1 MVQQHRRCLERC
13 TVPAWIFCMLATL
26 SVIQDGC
33 NALSIRTAA
42 DSCMKP
48 QIRSSSAPLN
58 GNMVRLMAVQDQND
72 VDSITNEAE
81 NAIKNANA
89 LISDTDDMT
98 SNSPLKKTIAPPSPP
113 QQRVSNASLSPQGQ
127 NQLIAAT
134 VSGTVLGA
142 IVSVLIE
149 TQLDDASIEPAVV
162 TGIVSIAFGAAT
174 YVVSKNPDEKN
185 LVSKSVRYFLGQPL
199 LSLGDQIKQQITSS
213 IERTTQEIKAIPSK
227 IQQSVEQK
235 VDDTVSTIQSIPSNV
250 QRSIEQQIQQTQNAA
265 TQKVQE
271 TVSSI
276 QQIPNQVKDAALDYA
291 DEIVTEIKATPNRVK
306 DAALDIADEIVTE
319 IKATPEK
326 VQKQATAFIEETIDD
341 ISAIPSKIV
350 ASVETTIN
358 SGTTST
364 TLPQP
369 PKLPPPLPT
378 APRVEAKTSPTLFI
392 VPELPKMEL
401 PKIDIPSIPKVE
413 LPSIPKV
420 DIPIKRATPTP
431 TKTVTPKSKTP
442 PPNTAALAKQKQQE
456 QASAAAAAAKQK
468 AQQQEQAAQTAAAKQ
483 KAQQQ
488 EQAAQAAAK
497 LKAQKEREQLEQQKL
512 KLQQAKEASQQRD
525 RQLLIQEEAKEERR
539 RLIAEQERQREQ
551 EILRKAQEALQ
562 RSREADEK
570 RKKQELE
577 RKQQQEDAAKK
588 RQQQIAEQQA
598 TAQMQK
604 QQSNTVNGA
613 SGSFRVAGAPQ
624 TRAPRGVPTIVSWK
638 QRKDGG
644 ISGRIYGSTNFVD
657 GERIETS
664 VIVTGTI
671 DNGYVVKTDSGSRY
685 FLSNEKPTTKTA
697 TPDNAG
703 PIQTLLSALPG
714 ATITLTKTAQEKVTA
729 QRESAAKKKNE
740 NVVAKP
746 RPTFSLFG
754 SPAPSTDVSSTGTKK
769 VSSKVAPRGVP
780 TIQRWRKN
788 RDGSVTGII
797 YGSSSFS
804 DGEQVTTSPISIGT
818 IAAGELVRTGSGS
831 KYFLG

>member
-1 MVQQHRRCLERC
+1 MVQQHRRCLQRP
-13 TVPAWIFCMLATL
+13 TISGWILVLTALCCIYDAC
-26 SVIQDGC
+26 D
-33 NALSIRTAA
+33 ALSIRTAA
-42 DSCMKP
+42 KSCMNP
-48 QIRSSSAPLN
+48 LIRSSSASLN
-58 GNMVRLMAVQDQND
+58 GHTVRLMAVQDQND
-72 VDSITNEAE
+72 IDSITDEAE

-89 LISDTDDMT
+89 LISDTDAMT
-98 SNSPLKKTIAPPSPP
+98 SNSPLKKNIAPPSPP
-113 QQRVSNASLSPQGQ
+113 KQQQQQVSSASLSPQAQ
-127 NQLIAAT
+127 SQLIAAT
-134 VSGTVLGA
+134 FSGTVLGA

-149 TQLDDASIEPAVV
+149 TQLDDISIEPAVV
-162 TGIVSIAFGAAT
+162 TGIVAIAFGAAT
-174 YVVSKNPDEKN
+174 YVVAKNPDESN
-185 LVSKSVRYFLGQPL
+185 LISKSVRYFLGQPL

-213 IERTTQEIKAIPSK
+213 IERTTQEIKAIPNK

-291 DEIVTEIKATPNRVK
+291 DEIVTEIKATPTRVK

-326 VQKQATAFIEETIDD
+326 VQKQAAAFIEETIDD

-350 ASVETTIN
+350 ASVESAVN

-369 PKLPPPLPT
+369 PKLPPPVSTTPKV
-378 APRVEAKTSPTLFI
+378 AAQQSSPTSFV
-392 VPELPKMEL
+392 VPELPKMEF

-413 LPSIPKV
+413 LPSIPIV
-420 DIPIKRATPTP
+420 DIPIKRGPPTP
-431 TKTVTPKSKTP
+431 TKTVTPKIKKVQQP
-442 PPNTAALAKQKQQE
+442 DAAALAKQRQQE
-456 QASAAAAAAKQK
+456 QASAAAAR
-468 AQQQEQAAQTAAAKQ
+468 Q

-497 LKAQKEREQLEQQKL
+497 LKAQKEKEQLEQQKL
-512 KLQQAKEASQQRD
+512 KLQQAKQAAQQRE

-562 RSREADEK
+562 RSREAEEK
-570 RKKQELE
+570 KKKQELE
-577 RKQQQEDAAKK
+577 RKKQQEEATKK
-588 RQQQIAEQQA
+588 RQQQLAEQQA

-604 QQSNTVNGA
+604 QQSSTVNGA
-613 SGSFRVAGAPQ
+613 SGSFRVAGVPQ
-624 TRAPRGVPTIVSWK
+624 TRAPRGIPTIVSWK

-671 DNGYVVKTDSGSRY
+671 ENGYVVKTDSGSRY
-685 FLSNEKPTTKTA
+685 FLSNEKPITRTV

-703 PIQTLLSALPG
+703 PIQALLSALPG
-714 ATITLTKTAQEKVTA
+714 ATITLTKTAQEKVSA
-729 QRESAAKKKNE
+729 QKEAAAKKKAE
-740 NVVAKP
+740 NVVVKP

-754 SPAPSTDVSSTGTKK
+754 SSVPSTDVSSTGTTK
-769 VSSKVAPRGVP
+769 VTSKVAPRGVP
-780 TIQRWRKN
+780 TIQSWRKN

-797 YGSSSFS
+797 YGSSNFS
-804 DGEQVTTSPISIGT
+804 DGEQVTTSPIAIGT
-818 IAAGELVRTGSGS
+818 LAAGELVRTGSGS